1 MNKQLLIQLLVFIA
15 MMFSVSFL
23 QAQCKGNK
31 VWIWYTCGRQ
41 ICYKCVPRSQ
51 LPGFK
56 SQGLEV
62 AYNNGG
68 ILNNKKNPLTL
79 SFSLGQS
86 EKISTK
92 IYDLTGRLVQTL
104 TDKIFEQ
111 GDHEL
116 QWDAAGVNAGI
127 YMVRF
132 NAGPYSEMKKIAVI
146 N

>member
-1 MNKQLLIQLLVFIA
+1 M
-15 MMFSVSFL
+15 
-23 QAQCKGNK
+23 
-31 VWIWYTCGRQ
+31 
-41 ICYKCVPRSQ
+41 
-51 LPGFK
+51 
-56 SQGLEV
+56 EV
-62 AYNNGG
+62 AYNNSG
-68 ILNNKKNPLTL
+68 ILNNKKNPLRL

-127 YMVRF
+127 YIVQLNSRT
-132 NAGPYSEMKKIAVI
+132 YRETKKISVVK
-146 N
+146 